1 MDFSFDLNPR
11 DLLAALMLQLGGWRG
26 IAGRAAV
33 FATQVAFAV
42 YAALLLADL
51 GSPRM
56 VAVGVVWVLVFGWLL
71 VTWYRYLRPER
82 IAIDRAWMFVPRSI
96 ALTEFGVEST
106 AADQVT
112 RHAWSLVRHIVVT
125 PEVIYF
131 HCASDLLI
139 VLPGRAI
146 PDRPAFL
153 EFIRTHYKGPLTA
166 KECPICGYDISR
178 SSGACPECGIGSS
191 GTDLS
196 R

>member
-1 MDFSFDLNPR
+1 MNFSFDLNPR
-11 DLLAALMLQLGGWRG
+11 DLAAAHMLQLGGWRG
-26 IAGRAAV
+26 IAGRAVV

-56 VAVGVVWVLVFGWLL
+56 LAVGAVWVLVFGWIF
-71 VTWYRYLRPER
+71 VTWYRHLRIER
-82 IAIDRAWMFVPRSI
+82 IARDRAWMFVSRSI
-96 ALTEFGVEST
+96 ALTEFGVESSS
-106 AADQVT
+106 ADQGT
-112 RHAWSLVRHIVVT
+112 RHAWSLVKHIVVT
-125 PEVIYF
+125 PEVTFF

-153 EFIRTHYKGPLTA
+153 EFLRTHYKGLLTA
-166 KECPICGYDISR
+166 KECPVCGYDISR

-191 GTDLS
+191 GTTPS